1 MITTLIADTLFDGKQ
16 LHIQRPVSFEDGRII
31 AMDTVRNAK
40 EYQLD
45 GLLTA
50 GFIDTQVNGGGGK
63 LFNQTPELNT
73 LITMVKAHAQFG
85 TTSMLPTL
93 ITDEIGKIEQ
103 AADAVSL
110 AIREKTSG
118 IIGIHFEGP
127 HISTAKKGI
136 HHQDKIRPLTSQE
149 MDQYCRDDL
158 GVKLITLAPESV
170 DSSTIKT
177 LVEHQVIVSLG
188 HSNASFDQ
196 VNLALKAGASGF
208 THLFNAMSPIES
220 RAPNM
225 VGAALLDPDS
235 WCGLILDG
243 HHIHPAS
250 ARLAYQAKNEGK
262 IILVTDAMSTI
273 GSPQTQFYFDG
284 HDIEL
289 KHNKLTS
296 KTGSLA
302 GSALTMI
309 TAVNNAI
316 AMLHAPASQALNM
329 ASAYPAEFLGLNEQK
344 GSIKIGNIAD
354 LILLN
359 DSPSTTPIHIKDVW
373 IAGSQVF

>member
-1 MITTLIADTLFDGKQ
+1 MITTLIADTLFDGEQ

-40 EYQLD
+40 EYRLD

-73 LITMVKAHAQFG
+73 LITMVNAHAQFG

-93 ITDEIGKIEQ
+93 ITDEISKIEQ

-110 AIREKTSG
+110 AIREKTPG

-127 HISTAKKGI
+127 HISAAKKGI

-158 GVKLITLAPESV
+158 GVKLITLAPEAV
-170 DSSTIKT
+170 DNATIKT

-225 VGAALLDPDS
+225 VGAALLDSDS

-250 ARLAYQAKNEGK
+250 ARLAYQAKTEGK

-273 GSPQTQFYFDG
+273 GSPQTQFHFDG

-296 KTGSLA
+296 KMGSLA

-329 ASAYPAEFLGLNEQK
+329 ASAYPAEFLGLNKQK

-359 DSPSTTPIHIKDVW
+359 DSPSATPIHIKDVW